1 MRFTCSKKDI
11 HEKLNLVIKSI
22 TNRTT
27 MPILK
32 GILIEAKEEEI
43 LIKGTDLEISILSK
57 LKIKND
63 EVGKIIVNAKLFYEI
78 IRKLPEGNIEFFTDK
93 SKKIHIK
100 NLNSEFE
107 LEYLEEEK
115 FPFAKEVKG
124 EKFSFDRDILCNMIK
139 KSSSCVSRES
149 TKNALRGLYIE
160 INKTGISLV
169 GSDGYRIAITK
180 GNIINE
186 QEKDILV
193 PVENILNIEKILREE
208 KETVELIIGEKD
220 IKFELKEGEIYL
232 KLLEG
237 TYIDYKKPF
246 LEEMKTEVIINKN
259 DLINAVERMYLLSP
273 EKKNNKIILRLINNL
288 LKIETSSDIGYAKEE
303 IIVDKMGEDNEFAIN
318 CKFLLDAIKNIDGEE
333 LKLKIGKNE
342 RFILIEEVE
351 NDRSQFLIMN
361 LKK

>member
-1 MRFTCSKKDI
+1 M
-11 HEKLNLVIKSI
+11 
-22 TNRTT
+22 
-27 MPILK
+27 
-32 GILIEAKEEEI
+32 
-43 LIKGTDLEISILSK
+43 
-57 LKIKND
+57 
-63 EVGKIIVNAKLFYEI
+63 
-78 IRKLPEGNIEFFTDK
+78 
-93 SKKIHIK
+93 
-100 NLNSEFE
+100 
-107 LEYLEEEK
+107 
-115 FPFAKEVKG
+115 
-124 EKFSFDRDILCNMIK
+124 
-139 KSSSCVSRES
+139 
-149 TKNALRGLYIE
+149 
-160 INKTGISLV
+160 
-169 GSDGYRIAITK
+169 
-180 GNIINE
+180 
-186 QEKDILV
+186 
-193 PVENILNIEKILREE
+193 NIEKILREE

-273 EKKNNKIILRLINNL
+273 EKKNNKIIMRLINNL
-288 LKIETSSDIGYAKEE
+288 LKIETNSDIGYAKEE